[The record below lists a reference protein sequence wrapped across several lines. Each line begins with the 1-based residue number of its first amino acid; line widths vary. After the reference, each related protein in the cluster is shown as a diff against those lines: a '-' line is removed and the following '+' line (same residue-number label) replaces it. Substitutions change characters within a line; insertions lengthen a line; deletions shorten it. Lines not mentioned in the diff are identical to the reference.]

1 MAVKAR
7 ETLESKQ
14 LSLPAMAVVLILV
27 VGYTVGY
34 NRLISYVTDEQ
45 LKMIIGVI
53 SLAVMMTAFII
64 SLRFI
69 TTSFEMLLTHNR
81 LIIERKIFFWK
92 KIVAEI
98 DLATVTDIEA
108 GDRSKK
114 VEGSVKNFT
123 LINIP
128 GKRKYVVYYKE
139 KGKNCS
145 AKVQC
150 SSNFYE
156 LLKKQV
162 KI

>member
-14 LSLPAMAVVLILV
+14 LSLPAMVVVMVLV
-27 VGYTVGY
+27 IGYTVGY
-34 NRLISYVTDEQ
+34 NRLITYVTDEQ
-45 LKMIIGVI
+45 VKLIIGIV
-53 SLAVMMTAFII
+53 SLAVMMVAFLI

-69 TTSFEMLLTHNR
+69 TTSFEMLLTHNQ

-92 KIVAEI
+92 KEVAKI
-98 DLATVTDIEA
+98 DLETVSDIET
-108 GDRSKK
+108 GDRSKR
-114 VEGSVKNFT
+114 VEGSMRNFT
-123 LINIP
+123 LTNIP
-128 GKRKYVVYYKE
+128 GKKKYVIYFKE
-139 KGKNCS
+139 GGKICS
-145 AKVQC
+145 VKVQC

>member
-14 LSLPAMAVVLILV
+14 LSLPAMAVLLLLV
-27 VGYTVGY
+27 IGYTVGY
-34 NRLISYVTDEQ
+34 NRLITYVTDEQ

-53 SLAVMMTAFII
+53 SLAVMMIAFII
-64 SLRFI
+64 SLRYI
-69 TTSFEMLLTHNR
+69 TTSFDMILTHNR

-92 KIVAEI
+92 KVVAEI
-98 DLATVTDIEA
+98 DLETVTGVET
-108 GDRSKK
+108 GDKAKR
-114 VEGSVKNFT
+114 VNGSQHNYT
-123 LINIP
+123 LSNIP
-128 GKRKYVVYYKE
+128 GKKKYVIYFDE

-145 AKVQC
+145 IKVQC
-150 SSNFYE
+150 SGNFYE